1 VLKDTLVPKLVYE
14 MEQYERSL
22 LELGKQQDV
31 CRDFSS
37 EFVFSETRTERSAD
51 VFRGGSRHERG
62 QSFLVAVSVLARKK
76 FWSRSRSR
84 RKKV

>member
-37 EFVFSETRTERSAD
+37 EFVFCETRTKRSAD
-51 VFRGGSRHERG
+51 VFGGRYLHPPSEM
-62 QSFLVAVSVLARKK
+62 
-76 FWSRSRSR
+76 
-84 RKKV
+84 